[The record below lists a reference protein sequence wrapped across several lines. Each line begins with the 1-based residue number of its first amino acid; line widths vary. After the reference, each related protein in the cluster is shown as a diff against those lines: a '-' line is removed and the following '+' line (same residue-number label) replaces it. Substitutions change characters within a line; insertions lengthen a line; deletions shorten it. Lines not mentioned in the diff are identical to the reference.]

1 MCGAGRRKSAPGCD
15 RIVAADFRPKLARR
29 SWCRRRR
36 GRAGTRPD
44 HPPGSELD
52 DRRGVLG
59 NSRRRVDDDQL
70 HVASA
75 ESLATR
81 PQPAPQG
88 GRTCRAASS
97 DRRKPAPAGGARTVS
112 GAGCSCSHPTRS
124 RRVNYRA
131 VLLLRVV
138 HASRL
143 SIPSARAVGIRKS
156 LENDRKNR
164 DGSFRGP
171 FPPPV
176 TFPGRSL
183 PTPTRAINL
192 REL

>member
-1 MCGAGRRKSAPGCD
+1 MVFPDEDRPYSLDRSTLIVRTLPSTASQRFSWVILRMCGAGRRKSASGCD

-52 DRRGVLG
+52 DRWGVLG

-75 ESLATR
+75 ESVATR

-97 DRRKPAPAGGARTVS
+97 DRRKAVPAGGARLS
-112 GAGCSCSHPTRS
+112 
-124 RRVNYRA
+124 A
-131 VLLLRVV
+131 VLVV
-138 HASRL
+138 A
-143 SIPSARAVGIRKS
+143 AR
-156 LENDRKNR
+156 
-164 DGSFRGP
+164 
-171 FPPPV
+171 
-176 TFPGRSL
+176 
-183 PTPTRAINL
+183 TRPDL
-192 REL
+192 GE